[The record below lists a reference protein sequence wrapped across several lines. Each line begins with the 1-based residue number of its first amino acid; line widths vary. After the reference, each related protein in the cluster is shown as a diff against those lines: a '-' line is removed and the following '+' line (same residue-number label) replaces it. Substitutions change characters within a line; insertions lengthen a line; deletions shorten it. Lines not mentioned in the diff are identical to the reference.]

1 MYNMDQNLINRN
13 NPWLCIGPVE
23 LAAVGISI
31 AVFNQVSKIAI
42 FPLVSITTSFVAEED
57 TTEPLSTKEQVYEE
71 FENANSVNKEME
83 VLKPLVGTLSPFPLL
98 NFGIN

>member
-1 MYNMDQNLINRN
+1 M
-13 NPWLCIGPVE
+13 E

-57 TTEPLSTKEQVYEE
+57 TTEQLSTKEQVYEKL
-71 FENANSVNKEME
+71 ENATSVNTEME
-83 VLKPLVGTLSPFPLL
+83 VLIPLVGTLPPFSLL
-98 NFGIN
+98 NVGLNLQCG

>member
-1 MYNMDQNLINRN
+1 M
-13 NPWLCIGPVE
+13 E

-57 TTEPLSTKEQVYEE
+57 ATEELRANEQVH
-71 FENANSVNKEME
+71 ENVENGTPISMEME
-83 VLKPLVGTLSPFPLL
+83 MEELVPLVGILPPLL
-98 NFGIN
+98 PS

>member
-1 MYNMDQNLINRN
+1 M
-13 NPWLCIGPVE
+13 E

-57 TTEPLSTKEQVYEE
+57 TTEQLSTKEQVYEKL
-71 FENANSVNKEME
+71 ENATSVNTEME
-83 VLKPLVGTLSPFPLL
+83 VLIPLVGTLPPFCLL
-98 NFGIN
+98 NVGLNLQCG